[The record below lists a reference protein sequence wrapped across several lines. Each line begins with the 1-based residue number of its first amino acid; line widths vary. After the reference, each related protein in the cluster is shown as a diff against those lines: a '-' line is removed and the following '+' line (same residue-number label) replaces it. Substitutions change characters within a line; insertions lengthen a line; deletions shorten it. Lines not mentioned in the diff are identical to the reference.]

1 MYVIHF
7 WLYNIF
13 MKLCGVVEE
22 NAGPKPSSNQIFS
35 ICHWNL
41 DNISAHSYIKLSL
54 LRAYLFTHKFD
65 VICISETPI

>member
-22 NAGPKPSSNQIFS
+22 NPGPKPSSNQIFS

-41 DNISAHSYIKLSL
+41 DNISAQVILNSL
-54 LRAYLFTHKFD
+54 F
-65 VICISETPI
+65 